1 MRSWCISL
9 SLALLL
15 AGCSTSVTNRPN
27 FGSPD
32 LAMLESNLAADE
44 GARLEQLPLPALLQ
58 QGSDYL
64 AQGNLA
70 LARLHFLMAIK
81 KDSASAAAFTGFGNV
96 EAKAGDL
103 QKAEIAYRLALRTDP
118 DYVPALL
125 PLARLQRSA
134 GNLEGA
140 LELLQQATTLQ
151 PGNPEIL
158 SELGI
163 ALDQL
168 ERFAEAEQ
176 LHLKATAHRPEIA
189 STFNN
194 LGFHYLQRER
204 YEQAIPPLQ
213 KALRLD
219 PRNEMTRNNLAVG
232 YLLMGEAER
241 ALQLFKESVG
251 EAAAWN
257 NIGYLYMTQGNRKL
271 AEKAFREAL
280 ALNPQFYVQ
289 AKNNLDDLQR
299 RMAQTD
305 EPFVPGREK

>member
-1 MRSWCISL
+1 MRSWLISF

-15 AGCSTSVTNRPN
+15 AGCSTSVANKPN

-32 LAMLESNLAADE
+32 LARLEPTIAADE
-44 GARLEQLPLPALLQ
+44 GARLEKLPVSALLQ
-58 QGSDYL
+58 QGNDYV

-70 LARLHFLMAIK
+70 LARIHFLMAIK
-81 KDSASAAAFTGFGNV
+81 KDPTSPAGFTGFGDV
-96 EAKAGDL
+96 ETRAGDL
-103 QKAEIAYRLALRTDP
+103 EKAQIAYRLALKTTADH
-118 DYVPALL
+118 VPALL
-125 PLARLQRSA
+125 PLSRLQRGA
-134 GNLEGA
+134 GNSEGA
-140 LELLQQATTLQ
+140 LELLQQAQAVQ

-158 SELGI
+158 SELAI
-163 ALDQL
+163 TLDQL

-176 LHLKATAHRPEIA
+176 LHLQSTGHKPEIA

-219 PRNEMTRNNLAVG
+219 PRNELTRNNLAAA
-232 YLLMGEAER
+232 YLLRGEAER

-257 NIGYLYMTQGNRKL
+257 NLGYLYMTRGNRTL
-271 AEKAFREAL
+271 AEKAFRKAL
-280 ALNPQFYVQ
+280 ELDPRFYVQ
-289 AKNNLDDLQR
+289 AKNNLDHLQR
-299 RMAQTD
+299 LMARTD
-305 EPFVPGREK
+305 EPLPPGRDQ